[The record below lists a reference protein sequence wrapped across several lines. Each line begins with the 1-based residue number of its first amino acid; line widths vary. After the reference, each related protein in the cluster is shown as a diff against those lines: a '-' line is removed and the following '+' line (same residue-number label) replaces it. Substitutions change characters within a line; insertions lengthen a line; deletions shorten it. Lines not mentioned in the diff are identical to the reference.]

1 MRSNPLVIE
10 VLAGLRRGGMAELHK
25 LALLALLACV
35 LIVWWPK
42 TGLEQVL
49 ESQHVPNTLTA
60 VVIGLGIAMAYLAL
74 RCGAEEIMLPG
85 QHGLR
90 DWALATPLRPGRILR
105 GYVLGQTLCSLHFLV
120 LSLPVLLT
128 AFAISGGEWAALG
141 WCAAAVFVQALF
153 YRLCGA
159 ITHLTIGQ
167 HRAESRFAVRAILV
181 LVYVPVGLLA
191 PVTSHVAFTSRVLG
205 EDLGGTVSAATPDNA
220 AFLVAYA
227 VLGVIAGIAL
237 YWLLARARLGMAAPP
252 GADQGSRD
260 GGRGSPG
267 GGQGSPNGSGAEK

>member
-1 MRSNPLVIE
+1 MRGNPLVIE
-10 VLAGLRRGGMAELHK
+10 VLAGLGRRGSAELHTYG
-25 LALLALLACV
+25 LLLLLASV

-49 ESQHVPNTLTA
+49 ESQQAPNTLTA
-60 VVIGLGIAMAYLAL
+60 VVLALGIAMAWLAL
-74 RCGAEEIMLPG
+74 LCGAEEIMLRG

-105 GYVLGQTLCSLHFLV
+105 GYLLGHALYSLHFLA

-128 AFAISGGEWAALG
+128 AFTISGGEWAALG
-141 WCAAAVFVQALF
+141 WCVAAALVQAVF

-167 HRAESRFAVRAILV
+167 HRTESRFTVRAILV
-181 LVYVPVGLLA
+181 LVYVPVGLAA

-205 EDLGGTVSAATPDNA
+205 KDMGSGTALAAVPDNVG
-220 AFLVAYA
+220 FLAAYA
-227 VLGVIAGIAL
+227 GLAMIAALAL
-237 YWLLARARLGMAAPP
+237 YWLLARERLGMKEMA
-252 GADQGSRD
+252 G
-260 GGRGSPG
+260 
-267 GGQGSPNGSGAEK
+267 

>member
-1 MRSNPLVIE
+1 MMRSNPLVIE
-10 VLAGLRRGGMAELHK
+10 VVAGLSRRGMAELHK
-25 LALLALLACV
+25 LGLLALLACV

-42 TGLEQVL
+42 TGLEHAL
-49 ESQHVPNTLTA
+49 ASQQDPNTLTA
-60 VVIGLGIAMAYLAL
+60 VVIALGIAMAYLAL

-105 GYVLGQTLCSLHFLV
+105 GYVVGHALCSLHFLA
-120 LSLPVLLT
+120 LSFPLLLT

-141 WCAAAVFVQALF
+141 WCVAAALVQALF

-181 LVYVPVGLLA
+181 LVYVPIGLLA
-191 PVTSHVAFTSRVLG
+191 PVTSHVAFASRVLG
-205 EDLGGTVSAATPDNA
+205 EDLGARAAFAALPDNM

-227 VLGVIAGIAL
+227 GLGVIAAL
-237 YWLLARARLGMAAPP
+237 ALHWLLTRERLGTATPP
-252 GADQGSRD
+252 GGDP
-260 GGRGSPG
+260 GSP
-267 GGQGSPNGSGAEK
+267 SGPERT

>member
-10 VLAGLRRGGMAELHK
+10 VLAGLSRRGVAELHT
-25 LALLALLACV
+25 LGLLALLAFV
-35 LIVWWPK
+35 VILWWPRI
-42 TGLEQVL
+42 GLEQAL
-49 ESQHVPNTLTA
+49 ESQHDPNTLTA
-60 VVIGLGIAMAYLAL
+60 VVIALGMATAYLAL
-74 RCGAEEIMLPG
+74 LYGAEEIMLPG

-90 DWALATPLRPGRILR
+90 DWALATPLRPGRILG
-105 GYVLGQTLCSLHFLV
+105 GYLLGHALCSLHFLA

-141 WCAAAVFVQALF
+141 WCVAAALVQALF

-181 LVYVPVGLLA
+181 LVYVPVGLAA

-205 EDLGGTVSAATPDNA
+205 EDLGRTAFAAVPDNV
-220 AFLVAYA
+220 AFFVAYA
-227 VLGVIAGIAL
+227 GLGAIAAL
-237 YWLLARARLGMAAPP
+237 ALHWLLARERLGMAAPP
-252 GADQGSRD
+252 GGDQGSPD
-260 GGRGSPG
+260 A
-267 GGQGSPNGSGAEK
+267 SGAGSK

>member
-1 MRSNPLVIE
+1 MMRGNPLVIE
-10 VLAGLRRGGMAELHK
+10 VLAGLGRRGAAEHH
-25 LALLALLACV
+25 AFGLLVLLVAV

-49 ESQHVPNTLTA
+49 ESQQAPNTLTA
-60 VVIGLGIAMAYLAL
+60 VVIALGIAMSYLAL
-74 RCGAEEIMLPG
+74 LCGAEEIMLRG

-105 GYVLGQTLCSLHFLV
+105 GYVLGHTLYSVRCLA

-128 AFAISGGEWAALG
+128 AFTISGGEWAALG
-141 WCAAAVFVQALF
+141 WCVAAALIQAVF

-159 ITHLTIGQ
+159 ITHLMIGQ

-181 LVYVPVGLLA
+181 LVYVPVGLAA

-205 EDLGGTVSAATPDNA
+205 EDMGSGMALAAAPDNV
-220 AFLVAYA
+220 AFLAAYA
-227 VLGVIAGIAL
+227 VLGMIAALAL
-237 YWLLARARLGMAAPP
+237 YWLLSRERRGMAAPP
-252 GADQGSRD
+252 GGDE
-260 GGRGSPG
+260 GSPH
-267 GGQGSPNGSGAEK
+267 GSGAGNK